1 MKISA
6 LLLLLTFACACGQK
20 ADDTFTKPMYFNQ
33 GLTVTR
39 ITFSDGTFIDT
50 APTGTGTATWESI
63 FYKPLTFP
71 PIAHTH
77 DYNTEITNK
86 PGAIE
91 FKKYISGLK
100 YLPVPRSTTTEI
112 DSIVV
117 PDDESGIVFDN
128 TLGVYKVWEG
138 VMWKIL
144 ITAN

>member
-1 MKISA
+1 MKISV
-6 LLLLLTFACACGQK
+6 LLLLLTFVYACGQK
-20 ADDTFTKPMYFNQ
+20 ADDTFQKSMYFPYGIYIGSDTNLH
-33 GLTVTR
+33 LTWP
-39 ITFSDGTFIDT
+39 
-50 APTGTGTATWESI
+50 AGTGSTTWDGI
-63 FYKPLTFP
+63 LYKPLTFP
-71 PIAHTH
+71 PIAHIH
-77 DYNTEITNK
+77 DYTTEITNK

-100 YLPVPRSTTTEI
+100 YLPIPRSTTAEI

-117 PDDESGIVFDN
+117 PDDESGIVFDK